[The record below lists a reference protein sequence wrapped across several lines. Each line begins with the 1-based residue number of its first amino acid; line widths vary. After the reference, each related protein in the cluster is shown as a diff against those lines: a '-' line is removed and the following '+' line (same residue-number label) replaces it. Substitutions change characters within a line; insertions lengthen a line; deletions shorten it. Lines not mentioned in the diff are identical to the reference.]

1 MLVSKRASWVL
12 LALSVL
18 CAAPMFGAAT
28 KLRDDALS
36 PLRTSVV
43 TKKVRLDKLP
53 LYDSKRSVIELEE
66 FQVWTPDGK
75 VIIHGDNG
83 VVLETQDPPATR
95 FFRGLVNGNPE
106 TLAYFA

>member
-1 MLVSKRASWVL
+1 MLVSKRVPWVVAVSVAICAMSS
-12 LALSVL
+12 ALF
-18 CAAPMFGAAT
+18 AAI

-36 PLRTSVV
+36 PLRASVV

-95 FFRGLVNGNPE
+95 FFRGLV
-106 TLAYFA
+106 